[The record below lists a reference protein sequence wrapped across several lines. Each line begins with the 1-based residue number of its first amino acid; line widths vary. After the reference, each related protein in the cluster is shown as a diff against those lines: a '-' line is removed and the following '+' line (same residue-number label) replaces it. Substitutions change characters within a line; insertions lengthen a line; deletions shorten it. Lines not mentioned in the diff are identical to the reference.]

1 MQRPPENHPR
11 RWGHRSDRNRTT
23 GLVASVVAAAHL
35 GRADDVPN
43 LATYHAPP
51 AAHLRQ
57 GERDD
62 RALRFDDVTPE
73 APAAPVR
80 PVRRELRP
88 DAGRAVLAFLSA
100 AEQHFSPEA
109 LTHGVELRSVPLVE
123 PPVEEPADPWATLVA
138 LLAEPD
144 PVTDWAE
151 IVVGIQN
158 RALRILSGA
167 VADTT
172 RLLNWDWNEVQCVR
186 VATAEILADVDAVER
201 DLIDAVADAILAE
214 VAL

>member
-1 MQRPPENHPR
+1 MSILSLPRQHLKHHSSSEGAIPVARRPR
-11 RWGHRSDRNRTT
+11 
-23 GLVASVVAAAHL
+23 
-35 GRADDVPN
+35 RADDTVPN
-43 LATYHAPP
+43 LAAYHAPP

-57 GERDD
+57 GERDE

-123 PPVEEPADPWATLVA
+123 PPVEEPADPWVTVCT

-144 PVTDWAE
+144 PLTDWA
-151 IVVGIQN
+151 
-158 RALRILSGA
+158 RAIESEAEWTAGRFDA
-167 VADTT
+167 FTA
-172 RLLNWDWNEVQCVR
+172 R
-186 VATAEILADVDAVER
+186 VARYKTELAADV
-201 DLIDAVADAILAE
+201 AILAG
-214 VAL
+214 VSL